1 MEGSVCVLQGLR
13 KTGNISQDNLNLG
26 RDLNSLLAK
35 CEAGAKQ
42 FTMEFFFPAACGH
55 LTL

>member
-13 KTGNISQDNLNLG
+13 KTGNVSQDNLNLG